1 MTTEVFDWLTNA
13 EMFSRFHLYSER
25 VYTELETWVVDA
37 KGKFIH
43 ANSCHDDSIM
53 ALALALYNRNKAA
66 QASGGATG
74 FVDEDG
80 NVISYDRKEFEKKL
94 EDRKQVDGT
103 VFTASKHQNELSS
116 ILDDGRRKLNLN
128 DTNYAGMYSNQ
139 ENFAAG
145 EQVGIDRTIQEKLGV
160 SGMDVYNWLL
170 S

>member
-1 MTTEVFDWLTNA
+1 MS
-13 EMFSRFHLYSER
+13 FSISLS
-25 VYTELETWVVDA
+25 L
-37 KGKFIH
+37 
-43 ANSCHDDSIM
+43 

-80 NVISYDRKEFEKKL
+80 NVISYDRNAFEKKL
-94 EDRKQVDGT
+94 EDRKQIDGT

-116 ILDDGRRKLNLN
+116 ILDDGRRKLNLS

-145 EQVGIDRTIQEKLGV
+145 GDASVNRTLQEKLGI
-160 SGMDVYNWLL
+160 SNMDVYNWLL